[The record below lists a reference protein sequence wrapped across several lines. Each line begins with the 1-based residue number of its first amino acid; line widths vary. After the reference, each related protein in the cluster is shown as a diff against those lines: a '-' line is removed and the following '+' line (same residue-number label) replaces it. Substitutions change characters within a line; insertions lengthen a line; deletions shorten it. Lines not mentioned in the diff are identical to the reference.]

1 MKLQRTIICITGV
14 FFAVG
19 FAASQAT
26 AGVGPPGCTS
36 GGTSG
41 TIEMELEV
49 TALRGRAPT
58 VSVGE
63 TRPITAKARIVK
75 GTAVSGTTIDTTLT
89 IEAVDGGTV
98 IDTQS
103 KAVRLGVGK
112 GGKGATLSMDI
123 SQCNS
128 GAIDFVATF
137 SGRDEDGD
145 LCEVTGRF
153 TKTCN

>member
-19 FAASQAT
+19 FAASQAG
-26 AGVGPPGCTS
+26 AGPGRPGCSS
-36 GGTSG
+36 GEIDMV
-41 TIEMELEV
+41 IEV
-49 TALRGRAPT
+49 NALRGRAPT

-75 GTAVSGTTIDTTLT
+75 GTAESGTTIDTTLT

-98 IDTQS
+98 IDS
-103 KAVRLGVGK
+103 KTSGSIRLGVGQ
-112 GGKGATLSMDI
+112 GGKGATLPMSI

-145 LCEVTGRF
+145 VCTATGRL

>member
-26 AGVGPPGCTS
+26 AGAGVPGCS
-36 GGTSG
+36 FGA
-41 TIEMELEV
+41 IEMELEI

-58 VSVGE
+58 VSVGD
-63 TRPITAKARIVK
+63 TRPITANARIKK

-89 IEAVDGGTV
+89 IEAVDGETV
-98 IDTQS
+98 IDTKS
-103 KAVRLGVGK
+103 TPVRLGVGQ
-112 GGKGATLSMDI
+112 GGKGATLPMSI

-128 GAIDFVATF
+128 GAIVFVATF

-145 LCEVTGRF
+145 LCIATGRL